1 MRHGLSLATRMRFN
15 LSRHNLSSVME
26 SIITITMR
34 NSFWLGNIVGT
45 SFPSSGAYCIQQL
58 RNGSPLRQGGIL
70 ITSTAAKSLLLP
82 QTAYCH

>member
-1 MRHGLSLATRMRFN
+1 MRHGLSGHEDAMQ
-15 LSRHNLSSVME
+15 SVSST
-26 SIITITMR
+26 SLRLKRNHDRTMLR